1 MAAVPPNVEVSIVP
15 APTTYRKT
23 ILRNLWLGRTGDDT
37 QKSLLEVAKFGHYV
51 VVNWTVFEGEGNGAK
66 LVARGQGSTIC
77 ADSWISTYVIVFV
90 DGRFKGSTLQ
100 VMGNALG
107 VNGQLAVTGG
117 TGEFALAS
125 GTIKVDFDKL
135 TGVDHLTVEVYTP
148 VFSGVETG
156 PCYAVAEN

>member
-77 ADSWISTYVIVFV
+77 AGSWISTYVIVFV

-125 GTIKVDFDKL
+125 GIIKVDFDKL

-148 VFSGVETG
+148 VFLG
-156 PCYAVAEN
+156 PCYAAAEN